1 MLRTVTLLK
10 IRQGE
15 TLIVAL
21 RLKHLS
27 SQPKST
33 PDGTHSSTLDRIR
46 AELIA
51 DKEKLKWR
59 KPIGERPG
67 DWNSKLKVF
76 ENSEQTSDYIIAM
89 QKPIN
94 LGPRA
99 LKEWWRKRNERLEKH
114 MQQYIP
120 ERHEIL
126 GPELA
131 AAHFL
136 LYRGGA
142 VKFLNERGWMRANED
157 REFNLPK
164 KYHPAFKVE
173 ALRCDN
179 MTLYYEGLENLRNL
193 EELKFLSL
201 HNVPTFD
208 DWCLDRVSGSGYTKL
223 EVLDISGTSCTVNGL
238 SCLYRIPTL
247 KLLIVDDPKA
257 TLEYELA
264 YSMLQ
269 EVIPN
274 LKIVGA
280 SSIHDL
286 KAN

>member
-1 MLRTVTLLK
+1 MF
-10 IRQGE
+10 RQI
-15 TLIVAL
+15 TTHRNRQICLSIVAV
-21 RLKHLS
+21 RLQHLS
-27 SQPKST
+27 SQHKST
-33 PDGTHSSTLDRIR
+33 HDGTKSSTLERIR
-46 AELIA
+46 EELIA
-51 DKEKLKWR
+51 DKEKLQWR
-59 KPIGERPG
+59 KPVGERPG

-76 ENSEQTSDYIIAM
+76 GNSEQTSDYIIMM

-94 LGPRA
+94 LSPSA
-99 LKEWWRKRNERLEKH
+99 LKKWWRKRKERIEKH
-114 MQQYIP
+114 MQQYVS

-142 VKFLNERGWMRANED
+142 VKFVHERNWMRAND
-157 REFNLPK
+157 DGEFDLPK

-173 ALRCDN
+173 GLRCDN

-193 EELKFLSL
+193 QELKFLSF
-201 HNVPTFD
+201 HNVRTFD
-208 DWCLDRVSGSGYTKL
+208 DWCLDRVSASSYPKL
-223 EVLDISGTSCTVNGL
+223 EVLDISGTNCKTNGL

-247 KLLIVDDPKA
+247 KLLIVNDPKES
-257 TLEYELA
+257 LEFELGC
-264 YSMLQ
+264 SMLQ

-274 LKIVGA
+274 LKVVNA

-286 KAN
+286 

>member
-1 MLRTVTLLK
+1 MFRTVTALTN
-10 IRQGE
+10 RQSGIF
-15 TLIVAL
+15 IVAL
-21 RLKHLS
+21 RLQHLS

-33 PDGTHSSTLDRIR
+33 PDDAKSSTLDRIR
-46 AELIA
+46 EELNA
-51 DKEKLKWR
+51 DKDKLKWR

-76 ENSEQTSDYIIAM
+76 DNSEQTSDYIIAM

-94 LGPRA
+94 LEPSA
-99 LKEWWRKRNERLEKH
+99 LKEWWRKRNERLEKF

-136 LYRGGA
+136 LFRGGA
-142 VKFLNERGWMRANED
+142 VKFLHEKDWMRAND
-157 REFNLPK
+157 DGEFNLPK

-179 MTLYYEGLENLRNL
+179 MTLYYEGLENLRYL
-193 EELKFLSL
+193 EELKFLSM

-208 DWCLDRVSGSGYTKL
+208 DWCLDRVSGSGYPKL

-264 YSMLQ
+264 CSMLQ
-269 EVIPN
+269 EAIPK
-274 LKIVGA
+274 LKIGSA
-280 SSIHDL
+280 SSIHD
-286 KAN
+286 